1 MIALDYVL
9 IGIFVFMSIVASAF
23 AIRDKA
29 AAKAHARRTPEAT
42 LMLLGLF
49 FGAAAEFI
57 TMLMIRHKTKHVK
70 FMVGL
75 PIFIMLHIALAVAY
89 IAYLRPL
96 IAG

>member
-1 MIALDYVL
+1 MVIVPPVFWL
-9 IGIFVFMSIVASAF
+9 IKRVSKRF
-23 AIRDKA
+23 A
-29 AAKAHARRTPEAT
+29 AT

-57 TMLMIRHKTKHVK
+57 TMLIIRHKTRHVK

-89 IAYLRPL
+89 IVYLRPL